1 MEMDLSMGS
10 NRNLKR
16 LSMGFDGKLTRLS
29 MGFDGKLTRLS
40 IEILLEVHTITNK
53 V

>member
-29 MGFDGKLTRLS
+29 

>member
-10 NRNLKR
+10 DGNLK
-16 LSMGFDGKLTRLS
+16 RLS

-40 IEILLEVHTITNK
+40 IEILLYVHTITHK